1 MRDQYQQTLQA
12 ATAEVRLEPAKSARF
27 SGPVPSNDRLA
38 ASIPVA
44 GTISNC
50 PIPPKERSL
59 PRNRQESGE
68 YRLILELRRIGW
80 GRCRLKP
87 AIRRTTF
94 TGDYKMLH
102 IDRMSRRSL
111 ISALPVLFLLGSFT
125 TEVQAEPIPITVA
138 TQNLYIGAD
147 LFPIFQA
154 TTLAEALVA
163 ASNAITDIEA
173 NNFQLRAT
181 AIATEIKNAGAPLLI
196 GLQEASIISVAG
208 TLGTVSLDYTAL
220 LLQALN
226 AQGLNYGLVGSNSYT
241 TSLMVPGIIDAT
253 VIDRDVV
260 LGRTDLQGFSTTST
274 AVNYTTNLTGSL
286 LGQSITLQRGYVDV
300 DATLNGTEFQFI
312 DTHLEP
318 NSEAVRIAQAAQ
330 LSGAISGATIP
341 TIVVGDFNATPGST
355 PYNIMLQGGLTDIP
369 AALGVTGPTC
379 CQADDLNNPTSILI
393 NRLDYIFG
401 KNLES
406 ILSAD
411 LITDTPF
418 EGIRPRWGSDH
429 AGVVATVAIEGEVV
443 NPVIEPSSAG
453 IMASAM
459 FLSVLWYGA
468 RRKV

>member
-1 MRDQYQQTLQA
+1 
-12 ATAEVRLEPAKSARF
+12 
-27 SGPVPSNDRLA
+27 
-38 ASIPVA
+38 
-44 GTISNC
+44 
-50 PIPPKERSL
+50 
-59 PRNRQESGE
+59 
-68 YRLILELRRIGW
+68 
-80 GRCRLKP
+80 
-87 AIRRTTF
+87 
-94 TGDYKMLH
+94 MLH

-125 TEVQAEPIPITVA
+125 TEVQAKSIPLTFA

-154 TTLAEALVA
+154 TTLTEALVA

-226 AQGLNYGLVGSNSYT
+226 AQGLNYGIVGSNSYT

-253 VIDRDVV
+253 VIDQDVV
-260 LGRTDLQGFSTTST
+260 LGRIDVQGFSTTST

-318 NSEAVRIAQAAQ
+318 NSESVRIAQAAQ

-341 TIVVGDFNATPGST
+341 TIVVGDFNAKPGST

-406 ILSAD
+406 IFSAD

-443 NPVIEPSSAG
+443 NPVVEPSSAG
-453 IMASAM
+453 ILASAM

-468 RRKV
+468 RHNV